1 MEFVCD
7 ADGGKAWFR
16 IETEAEAIR
25 ESALMGHAV
34 EKHFRQAE
42 ARARASYVPPPGPFI
57 EQEIGLKG
65 HVERTMPR
73 FFTLRDAEG
82 GGLATA
88 MVPLREDACPI
99 IVGSGNQDPYIA
111 HAAAIRALGHHLGR
125 ELDRTRCYPYGR
137 G

>member
-1 MEFVCD
+1 MEYVCD
-7 ADGGKAWFR
+7 APDGTTWFR
-16 IETEAEAIR
+16 LETEAEAIR

-34 EKHFRQAE
+34 EKHYRQAE
-42 ARARASYVPPPGPFI
+42 ARARATYAPAPGPFI
-57 EQEIGLKG
+57 EQEIGLKA
-65 HVERTMPR
+65 HLRRTMPR

-99 IVGSGNQDPYIA
+99 VVGVANRDPYAA
-111 HAAAIRALGHHLGR
+111 HAAAIRALAAHLGR
-125 ELDRTRCYPYGR
+125 DLDRTRCYPYGR

>member
-7 ADGGKAWFR
+7 AEGGKAWFR

-34 EKHFRQAE
+34 EKHYRQAQ
-42 ARARASYVPPPGPFI
+42 ARARASYVPPSGPFI
-57 EQEIGLKG
+57 EQEIGLKD
-65 HVERTMPR
+65 HIARNMPR
-73 FFTLRDAEG
+73 FYTLRDAEG

-88 MVPLREDACPI
+88 MVPRRDDSCPI
-99 IVGSGNQDPYIA
+99 VVGQGNRDPYVE
-111 HAAAIRALGHHLGR
+111 HGAAIRALAAHLGR
-125 ELDRTRCYPYGR
+125 DLDRTRCYPYGR

>member
-7 ADGGKAWFR
+7 AEGGKTWFR

-65 HVERTMPR
+65 HIERTMPR
-73 FFTLRDAEG
+73 FYTLRDAEG
-82 GGLATA
+82 AGLATA
-88 MVPLREDACPI
+88 MVPQRGDACPI
-99 IVGSGNQDPYIA
+99 IVGVGNRDPYVE
-111 HAAAIRALGHHLGR
+111 HAAAIRALAARLGR
-125 ELDRTRCYPYGR
+125 DLDRTRCYPYGR